1 MSATTR
7 GERLSGGAAGTG
19 GGGTASPAGPAV
31 RPPTGPESG
40 TGAPDAMRYRLPTRR
55 GRRSRRG
62 ARPTIVLGTGRH
74 ARRLAS
80 VLLDHPEHGLAPI
93 GFVDDGPGAG
103 RTAGQA
109 PGRPPGRAPDRASG
123 QAPEQASDR
132 PERFAAALREHR
144 VRAVIVASEP
154 VPGADTPV
162 LARIARDFGCEVF
175 LAPEPGGLLTDFL
188 PPHGHVRGFPLL
200 RMRPVP
206 QTRPSWPLKRLL
218 DVAVA
223 LTGLVVTAPLLAL
236 CALAVRCEG
245 GPGVLFR
252 QSRVG
257 LGGRRFE
264 MLKLRT
270 LHPRDPR
277 ESETRWSVAGD
288 ERVGRVGRLLR
299 RTSLD
304 ELPQLWNVLRG
315 DMSIVGPRP
324 ERPFFVDQFSRSL
337 PHYESRHRVPA
348 GITGWAQVHG
358 LRGDTSIEDRA
369 RFDNHYIDGWTLRS
383 DIKIIIRTVASVLR
397 PSGG

>member
-7 GERLSGGAAGTG
+7 DEHLSGNATGTG
-19 GGGTASPAGPAV
+19 GGGVAFPAGPAV
-31 RPPTGPESG
+31 RPPAGPAGG
-40 TGAPDAMRYRLPTRR
+40 TGVPEGARYRLPTRR

-62 ARPTIVLGTGRH
+62 ARPTIMLGTGRH

-93 GFVDDGPGAG
+93 GFVDDGPPAEHTTGPASG
-103 RTAGQA
+103 RSPGRA
-109 PGRPPGRAPDRASG
+109 PGRPAGRAPERM
-123 QAPEQASDR
+123 SDR

-144 VRAVIVASEP
+144 VRAVVVASAP
-154 VPGADTPV
+154 VPGTDAPV
-162 LARIARDFGCEVF
+162 LARIARDLGCEVF
-175 LAPEPGGLLTDFL
+175 LAPEPGGLLADFL
-188 PPHGHVRGFPLL
+188 PPHDHVRGFPLL

-206 QTRPSWPLKRLL
+206 QARPSWRLKRLL
-218 DVAVA
+218 DIAVA
-223 LTGLVVTAPLLAL
+223 LIGLLVTAPLLAL

-257 LGGRRFE
+257 LGGRRFQ

-270 LHPRDPR
+270 LHPSDPR
-277 ESETRWSVAGD
+277 ESETRWSIAGD

-337 PHYESRHRVPA
+337 PHYASRHRVPA

-369 RFDNHYIDGWTLRS
+369 RLDNHYIDGWTLRS
-383 DIKIIIRTVASVLR
+383 DLKIIARTVGSVLR

>member
-7 GERLSGGAAGTG
+7 DEHLSGGATGTG
-19 GGGTASPAGPAV
+19 GAGTASFDGPAV
-31 RPPTGPESG
+31 RPPAGPEGG
-40 TGAPDAMRYRLPTRR
+40 TGAPEGGTRAPDGGRYRLPARR
-55 GRRSRRG
+55 GRRSRRV
-62 ARPTIVLGTGRH
+62 ARPTIMLGTGRH

-93 GFVDDGPGAG
+93 GFVDDGPWPGDATGHTPGGLSG
-103 RTAGQA
+103 RV
-109 PGRPPGRAPDRASG
+109 
-123 QAPEQASDR
+123 PEQASDR
-132 PERFAAALREHR
+132 PERFAAALQEHR
-144 VRAVIVASEP
+144 VRAVVVASDP

-162 LARIARDFGCEVF
+162 LARIARDLGCEVF
-175 LAPEPGGLLTDFL
+175 LAPEPGGLLVDFL
-188 PPHGHVRGFPLL
+188 PPHDHVRGFPLL

-206 QTRPSWPLKRLL
+206 QARPSWRLKRLL
-218 DVAVA
+218 DIAVA

-236 CALAVRCEG
+236 CALAMRCEG

-270 LHPRDPR
+270 LHPSDPR
-277 ESETRWSVAGD
+277 ESDTRWSIADD
-288 ERVGRVGRLLR
+288 ERVGRFGRLLR

-337 PHYESRHRVPA
+337 PHYGNRHRVPA

-383 DIKIIIRTVASVLR
+383 DIKIIIRTVGSVLR